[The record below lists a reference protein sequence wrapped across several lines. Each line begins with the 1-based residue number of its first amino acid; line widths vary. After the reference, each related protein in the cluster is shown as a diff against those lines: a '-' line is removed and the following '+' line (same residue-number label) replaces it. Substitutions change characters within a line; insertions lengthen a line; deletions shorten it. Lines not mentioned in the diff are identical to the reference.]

1 MKKSHARTAWIVG
14 LVAGAS
20 VLGVGAYALTGG
32 GTAAASPTP
41 SGSGSGGGGGTSA
54 KSGSPSTAPKVPV
67 TVQPKGVATSTGGPA
82 GAPPKSVPRGITI
95 PSGSSLLQGSST
107 NPIVSQNLTLAPGQ
121 LAAQT
126 ISVSGTKFPA
136 SIWLVGGT
144 NIAATIESLPNSDAG
159 CIQANAAVI
168 TAGNSVNAASCP
180 DLYSSG
186 SIGATVSVSWTDS
199 NGNSQQS
206 AFPVTLV
213 P

>member
-14 LVAGAS
+14 LVAGAG

-41 SGSGSGGGGGTSA
+41 SGGSGGGGGTSA
-54 KSGSPSTAPKVPV
+54 KSGSPSSTTPKVPV
-67 TVQPKGVATSTGGPA
+67 TVQPKGVATSTGGSA
-82 GAPPKSVPRGITI
+82 GAPPKSVPKGITI
-95 PSGSSLLQGSST
+95 PAGSSLLQS

-126 ISVSGTKFPA
+126 LSVSGKKFPA

-144 NIAATIESLPNSDAG
+144 NVAATIESLPNSDAN
-159 CIQANAAVI
+159 CIQANGAVI
-168 TAGNSVNAASCP
+168 TAGDTVNAASCP

-199 NGNSQQS
+199 SGNTQQS
-206 AFPVTLV
+206 AFSVTLV